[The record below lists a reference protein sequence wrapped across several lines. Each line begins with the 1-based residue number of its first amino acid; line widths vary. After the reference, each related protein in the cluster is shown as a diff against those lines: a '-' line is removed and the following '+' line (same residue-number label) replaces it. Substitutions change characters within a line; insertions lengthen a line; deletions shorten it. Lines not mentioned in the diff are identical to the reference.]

1 MESGKVSIRNNTMKA
16 FIAILIIGMV
26 GIISILYLDE
36 GVALEQ
42 KGKNLIHILGVFIVL
57 LILTIYKM
65 IENINNMA
73 KSIEIFTKEIGKFSK
88 GDFASEI
95 QVDEDNK
102 IFEITEIFDSAK
114 ETQYSVGESLNNIKF
129 NAEAIDMNAVGLS
142 EIANELSKLTEG
154 IVLAIA
160 DVTEGTTSQA
170 TDLSEI
176 SMSMLSFGENIEKV
190 SGEISE
196 IAVLSDNIN
205 EKSKNSNK
213 ELEILTK
220 NIESFKEDFEGFN
233 QSITETSNEMKS
245 INKMTDL
252 INNIS
257 EQTNLLALNAAIEA
271 ARAGE
276 AGRGF
281 AVVAEEIR
289 KLAEMS
295 KDSTTNICN
304 TVKVILRNTD
314 SVVEKTNVM
323 NEGLTRQT
331 KTIEKSI
338 EVFEDISIA
347 LGEVVPKIDAMTE
360 AFRKITKEKTEI
372 LERVDNVSAIS
383 EEISATSQE
392 VTASSQELNSASQ
405 EVAAAAESLTALTTD
420 MKAGL
425 EVFKIKDMEEIMEFK
440 ELKEEKVN

>member
-1 MESGKVSIRNNTMKA
+1 MGSGKVSVRNNTMKA
-16 FIAILIIGMV
+16 FITMLIIGIV
-26 GIISILYLDE
+26 GIIGMLYLDKDI
-36 GVALEQ
+36 ALEP

-57 LILTIYKM
+57 LILIIYKM
-65 IENINNMA
+65 IGTINNMA
-73 KSIEIFTKEIGKFSK
+73 RSIEIFTKEMEKFSE

-95 QVDEDNK
+95 KEDKENN
-102 IFEITEIFDSAK
+102 IFEITEIYESAK
-114 ETQYSVGESLNNIKF
+114 ETQYSVGENLNNVKF

-190 SGEISE
+190 SSEISE
-196 IAVLSDNIN
+196 IATLSDNIN

-213 ELEILTK
+213 ELAVLTK
-220 NIESFKEDFEGFN
+220 NIESFKADFEGFN
-233 QSITETSNEMKS
+233 QSITATSNEMKS

-304 TVKVILRNTD
+304 TVKIILKNTD

-323 NEGLTRQT
+323 NEGLTKQT

-338 EVFEDISIA
+338 EVFEGISIA

-360 AFRKITKEKTEI
+360 AFRKITREKTEI

-420 MKAGL
+420 MKTGL
-425 EVFKIKDMEEIMEFK
+425 EVFKIRDMEEIMEYR
-440 ELKEEKVN
+440 ELKSEEAN